1 GVGALLDQLGGAVLG
16 EEVHHHEGPAG
27 ADREVHGPADGRD
40 GTRGAGRPVGE
51 VAADGDLVGAEDA
64 VVEVAAAHHGEA
76 VGVVEVGGAGEFGDG
91 LLAGVDEVGVDRV
104 VGGERAHA
112 EHAVLGVEGDVLF
125 GAQVVG
131 DEGGRADAEV
141 DERTGRDV

>member
-1 GVGALLDQLGGAVLG
+1 
-16 EEVHHHEGPAG
+16 
-27 ADREVHGPADGRD
+27 
-40 GTRGAGRPVGE
+40 
-51 VAADGDLVGAEDA
+51 
-64 VVEVAAAHHGEA
+64 EA
-76 VGVVEVGGAGEFGDG
+76 GGAGEAGGGGEWGDG
-91 LLAGVDEVGVDRV
+91 LLAGVDEVGVDGV

-141 DERTGRDV
+141 DERTGRDVGRDERGEFVAVAQGRGAAHAGPPVVTTWSVWMPGVTTCSGSM